1 MYALLLGAVAGYAL
15 TVLNIRGSWQ
25 VSERTFEDRPRD
37 DGVRLDVYIE
47 ILAVDAVND
56 SLRLRLTLS
65 ADAASRG
72 TGAANR
78 DLTVRLENAN
88 VRREVA
94 LRAGSGMAVETIEID
109 LDGGTVAAFPL
120 DRFRTELHLAA
131 RDASA
136 AAVPLRVTAWEGIA
150 GWTPAVTRSATT
162 GAPGDVG
169 LRFDLRRSAA
179 LRLLVLAVYGE
190 MAMIGLAALTI
201 GCRTFLGLRPAES
214 TLTGSLTGMVF
225 SLPALRYALPGSV
238 PLGVRADLLVFFW
251 AELAVALGFLLF
263 IIAWARVRVKS

>member
-37 DGVRLDVYIE
+37 DGARLDLYLE

-72 TGAANR
+72 TGSANQ
-78 DLTVRLENAN
+78 DLTVRLENAG

-94 LRAGSGMAVETIEID
+94 LHGGIGMAVDTIEID

-150 GWTPAVTRSATT
+150 GWTPAITRNAA
-162 GAPGDVG
+162 GAPGEVG

-179 LRLLVLAVYGE
+179 QRLLVLAVYGE
-190 MAMIGLAALTI
+190 MAMIAIAALTI

-214 TLTGSLTGMVF
+214 TLTGALTGMVF

-263 IIAWARVRVKS
+263 IVAWVRVRVKS